1 MKNKYNLIVVQDD
14 IGFKN
19 LQKVWQDFEKS
30 INHKNITS
38 SFDWLITWWSIF
50 KDVNNSSIGFNK
62 KLLIVCLYDGDN
74 LVAIAPFVKVYRK
87 KFGIKISFIEFL
99 GQQWAGNYLDIISD
113 TKNAIYN
120 NEIFQWLNNNLK
132 YDLLLLK
139 YIPQYSTNFNN
150 DNLYLY
156 SACPEIQIDEYAE
169 HNEYIKN
176 KYSKNLKQNL
186 RTAYNKVKKADDL
199 IKTSIEALDHKNFK
213 ETVRLSEFKL
223 LDGKNSIFNDENKS
237 FFMQEVTKI
246 MTSNVVF
253 VQLNGKNVAYRT
265 NVIFNNNK
273 FCLDASY
280 DRNFRKYE
288 LGSISVDA
296 NLNDS
301 FTNKMFSHCFGPGLD
316 FYKKKFTKKNIN
328 IYMFIEKGNTFFSL
342 IIFIIIKYLAK
353 KKAASFNK
361 ELLKYQ

>member
-1 MKNKYNLIVVQDD
+1 MREIKIKNIETSS
-14 IGFKN
+14 GFISLEKEWRI
-19 LQKVWQDFEKS
+19 LEKS
-30 INHKNITS
+30 LNHSNLTS
-38 SFDWLITWWSIF
+38 SYDWLNTWWSVF
-50 KDVNNSSIGFNK
+50 KNVNNSLIGFNK
-62 KLLIVCLYDGDN
+62 KLIIICLYENHN
-74 LVAIAPFVKVYRK
+74 LVAIAPLLKVNRK
-87 KFGIKISFIEFL
+87 KYGINISFIEFL
-99 GQQWAGNYLDIISD
+99 GQQWAGNYLDIIAGKSHI
-113 TKNAIYN
+113 KYRNIIFKWLYN
-120 NEIFQWLNNNLK
+120 NVKFDSIF
-132 YDLLLLK
+132 LK
-139 YIPQYSTNFNN
+139 YIPN
-150 DNLYLY
+150 DTQCFTLDQLYLY
-156 SACPEIQIDEYAE
+156 SACPEINISEFRNYDEYV
-169 HNEYIKN
+169 KN

-186 RTAYNKVKKADDL
+186 RTAYNKAKKADDM
-199 IKTSIEALDHKNFK
+199 IETSIEALDHKNFK

-223 LDGKNSIFNDENKS
+223 LDRKNSIFNDENKS
-237 FFMQEVTKI
+237 LFMQEVTKI

-253 VQLNGKNVAYRT
+253 VHLNGKNVAYRT

-328 IYMFIEKGNTFFSL
+328 IYMFIHKGNTFFSL
-342 IIFIIIKYLAK
+342 IIFNIIKYLAK
-353 KKAASFNK
+353 RKTASYNK